1 MLIGQRRLGA
11 LTFVYCDSD
20 RRHTSEEIR
29 LAEEIGHRTALTV
42 ENAKLY
48 NQLQESDRRKDEF
61 LATLAHELR
70 NPLAPIRNGLQILE
84 LAGDQRETLDDVRQM
99 MVRQIGQMV
108 RLVDDLL
115 DISRISRG
123 KIELHLQRLEVKAV
137 IQLALETSRPLI
149 DEAQHT
155 LTISMPAQ
163 ALYVTADLTRLAQV
177 VSNLLNNSAKYT
189 PEGGHIWLTVQEE
202 EDQLAIRVRD
212 NGIGIP
218 SVNLPEIFGMFTQ
231 LGRASTRVAG
241 GLGIGLALVQRLV
254 QMHGGS
260 VEATSSGEG
269 QGSEFIV
276 RLMIA
281 NDSSA
286 AGAAEEQDHSTQ
298 IATPRIR
305 RILVVDDN
313 KDSAETLGMMLRLT
327 GNVVVVANDGPS
339 ALAQASV
346 FRPHIVL
353 LDIGLPGI
361 TGYDVARQL
370 REMPYMRNALL
381 IAQTGWGQ
389 DVDRRLSAEA
399 GFNHH
404 LVKPIEPKI
413 LEELLAEFKTEDES
427 TRRGA

>member
-1 MLIGQRRLGA
+1 
-11 LTFVYCDSD
+11 
-20 RRHTSEEIR
+20 
-29 LAEEIGHRTALTV
+29 
-42 ENAKLY
+42 
-48 NQLQESDRRKDEF
+48 
-61 LATLAHELR
+61 
-70 NPLAPIRNGLQILE
+70 
-84 LAGDQRETLDDVRQM
+84 
-99 MVRQIGQMV
+99 
-108 RLVDDLL
+108 
-115 DISRISRG
+115 
-123 KIELHLQRLEVKAV
+123 
-137 IQLALETSRPLI
+137 
-149 DEAQHT
+149 
-155 LTISMPAQ
+155 
-163 ALYVTADLTRLAQV
+163 
-177 VSNLLNNSAKYT
+177 
-189 PEGGHIWLTVQEE
+189 
-202 EDQLAIRVRD
+202 
-212 NGIGIP
+212 
-218 SVNLPEIFGMFTQ
+218 
-231 LGRASTRVAG
+231 
-241 GLGIGLALVQRLV
+241 
-254 QMHGGS
+254 
-260 VEATSSGEG
+260 
-269 QGSEFIV
+269 
-276 RLMIA
+276 MIA